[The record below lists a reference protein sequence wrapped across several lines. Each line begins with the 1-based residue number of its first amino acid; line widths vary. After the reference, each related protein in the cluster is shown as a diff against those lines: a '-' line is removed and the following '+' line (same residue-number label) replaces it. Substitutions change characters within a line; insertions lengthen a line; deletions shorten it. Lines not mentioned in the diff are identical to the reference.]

1 MKGERLEPKKIMSN
15 EILIAA
21 LSLIGTAFGSL
32 TGIFTANRLLSYRIE
47 KLEKSVEKLSEVH
60 VRTSLLEK
68 EQAVLNHRIL
78 DLEKINVKR
87 S

>member
-1 MKGERLEPKKIMSN
+1 MSN
-15 EILIAA
+15 EIVIAV

-32 TGIFTANRLLSYRIE
+32 TGIFTANKLLSYRIE
-47 KLEKSVEKLSEVH
+47 KLEKSVVKLSEVY

-68 EQAVLNHRIL
+68 EQSVLNHRIY
-78 DLEKINVKR
+78 DLEQYNIKR

>member
-1 MKGERLEPKKIMSN
+1 MCQEKMSN

-32 TGIFTANRLLSYRIE
+32 TGIFTANKLLSYRIE
-47 KLEKSVEKLSEVH
+47 KLEKSVEKLSEIY
-60 VRTSLLEK
+60 VRMSLLEK
-68 EQAVLNHRIL
+68 EQSVLNHRII
-78 DLEKINVKR
+78 DLEKLNVKR

>member
-1 MKGERLEPKKIMSN
+1 MAN
-15 EILIAA
+15 EIVIAA

-47 KLEKSVEKLSEVH
+47 KLEKSVEKLNEVY

-68 EQAVLNHRIL
+68 EQSVLNHRIL
-78 DLEKINVKR
+78 DLEKINVRR

>member
-1 MKGERLEPKKIMSN
+1 MSN
-15 EILIAA
+15 EVLIAV

-32 TGIFTANRLLSYRIE
+32 TGIFTANRLLSYRID

-60 VRTSLLEK
+60 LRTSLIEK

>member
-1 MKGERLEPKKIMSN
+1 MSN
-15 EILIAA
+15 EIIIAV

-60 VRTSLLEK
+60 VRTSLIEK

-78 DLEKINVKR
+78 DLEKLNVKR
-87 S
+87 PLV

>member
-1 MKGERLEPKKIMSN
+1 MHLIPILTNFMSN
-15 EILIAA
+15 EILIAV

-32 TGIFTANRLLSYRIE
+32 TGIFTANKLLAFRIE
-47 KLEKSVEKLSEVH
+47 KLEKSVEKLSEVY

-68 EQAVLNHRIL
+68 EQSVLNHRIY
-78 DLEKINVKR
+78 DLEQTSVKR

>member
-1 MKGERLEPKKIMSN
+1 MCQGKMSN

-32 TGIFTANRLLSYRIE
+32 TGIFTANKLLSYRIE
-47 KLEKSVEKLSEVH
+47 KLEKSVEKLSEIY
-60 VRTSLLEK
+60 VRMSLLEK
-68 EQAVLNHRIL
+68 EQSVLNHRIL
-78 DLEKINVKR
+78 DLEKLNVKR

>member
-1 MKGERLEPKKIMSN
+1 MSN
-15 EILIAA
+15 EILIAV

-32 TGIFTANRLLSYRIE
+32 TGIFTANRLLSYRID

-60 VRTSLLEK
+60 LRTSLIEK

>member
-1 MKGERLEPKKIMSN
+1 MSN
-15 EILIAA
+15 EIVIAL

-32 TGIFTANRLLSYRIE
+32 TGIFTANRLLAYRIE
-47 KLEKSVEKLSEVH
+47 KLEKSVEKLSEIY

-68 EQAVLNHRIL
+68 EQSVLNHRIY
-78 DLEKINVKR
+78 DLEQTNVKR

>member
-1 MKGERLEPKKIMSN
+1 MSN

-32 TGIFTANRLLSYRIE
+32 TGIFTANKLLSYRIE
-47 KLEKSVEKLSEVH
+47 KLEKSVEKLSEIY
-60 VRTSLLEK
+60 VRMSLLEK
-68 EQAVLNHRIL
+68 EQSVLNHRIL
-78 DLEKINVKR
+78 DLEKLNVKR

>member
-1 MKGERLEPKKIMSN
+1 MSN
-15 EILIAA
+15 EITIAV

-47 KLEKSVEKLSEVH
+47 RLEKSVEKLSEVY
-60 VRTSLLEK
+60 VKTSLLEK
-68 EQAVLNHRIL
+68 EQSVLNHRIL
-78 DLEKINVKR
+78 DLEKLNVKR

>member
-1 MKGERLEPKKIMSN
+1 MYQEKMSN

-32 TGIFTANRLLSYRIE
+32 TGIFTANKLLSYRIE
-47 KLEKSVEKLSEVH
+47 KLEKSVEKLSEIY
-60 VRTSLLEK
+60 VRMSLLEK
-68 EQAVLNHRIL
+68 EQSVLNHRIL
-78 DLEKINVKR
+78 DLEKLNVKR

>member
-1 MKGERLEPKKIMSN
+1 MSN

-32 TGIFTANRLLSYRIE
+32 TGIFTANKLLSYRIE
-47 KLEKSVEKLSEVH
+47 KLEKSVEKLSEIY
-60 VRTSLLEK
+60 VRMSLLEK
-68 EQAVLNHRIL
+68 EQSVLNHRII
-78 DLEKINVKR
+78 DLEKLNVKR

>member
-1 MKGERLEPKKIMSN
+1 MCQEKMSN

-32 TGIFTANRLLSYRIE
+32 TGIFTANKLLSYRIE
-47 KLEKSVEKLSEVH
+47 KLEKSVEKLSEIY
-60 VRTSLLEK
+60 VRMSLLEK
-68 EQAVLNHRIL
+68 EQSVLNHRIL
-78 DLEKINVKR
+78 DLEKLNVKR